1 MLSVIAVRPAG
12 DMYERVRPITLSP
25 QRWLNDKYKFVLTSD
40 GKVRLLSESKAKIYT
55 YYDSIADGISKL
67 QGANLDAFITCTKM
81 TKNKAGGYVMKVDY
95 SSSYTVTKADL
106 ETIKRE
112 MSNLCVEF
120 YKEKSGIDENVLD
133 KQAIVFSEAKGITHM
148 FKVGTSFDEVTSVLE
163 KRSIEIDS
171 SFKVFFPST
180 GEVKK
185 LVAKPQ
191 KVVLRFE

>member
-1 MLSVIAVRPAG
+1 MLSVIAICSAG
-12 DMYERVRPITLSP
+12 AMYERLRPITLSP
-25 QRWLNDKYKFVLTSD
+25 KRWLNDKYKFVLTSD

-55 YYDSIADGISKL
+55 YYDSITDGISKL
-67 QGANLDAFITCTKM
+67 HGPKLGVFINQTEM
-81 TKNKAGGYVMKVDY
+81 TKNKSGGYVMNGGY
-95 SSSYTVTKADL
+95 SASYTVTKADL

-112 MSNLCVEF
+112 MSNLCVEI
-120 YKEKSGIDENVLD
+120 YKEKSGIDANTLP
-133 KQAIVFSEAKGITHM
+133 KQAIVFSEAKGVSQM
-148 FKVGTSFDEVTSVLE
+148 FKAGTSLDDVASVLE